1 MNSKLLELFYKLK
14 KFNNKFKNKK
24 LRFITNDC
32 VYESNFFY
40 TYLLQQCEVL
50 KESPYKDILFN
61 YLIKS
66 ENVYPGSSYYLV
78 EKLLLKL
85 NGNNNE
91 SIKVKTE
98 SNLFNFKRY
107 LQKVSSR
114 KEYVDLFLSILHFSG
129 PDAVLTCKPT
139 NNIET
144 TVVKKNNTKFD
155 INIHESFSGIYFSNQ
170 RETTKE
176 FITSV
181 MDVYIEKESEI
192 MSLMNYASE
201 QKMPVVLVCRGIS
214 DYAVKALRNI
224 ILKSGVYIYPYI
236 AKFDNE
242 DPFIMNDLSDAF
254 DINLF
259 SLESGDSLYTGIV
272 EKTSCKRLK
281 LKPESI
287 EVFKINKALVDKINK
302 QISKADGE
310 VKKYLLKRK
319 NRITPNIVEIHVPK
333 SNIKFID
340 EIKSLIRCYNSCIV
354 FGLLED
360 ENKNIIP
367 VREDLIT
374 KTLSDKLFDCLNN
387 IGCVVIK
394 DKNVWSY

>member
-1 MNSKLLELFYKLK
+1 MKKLLPLLSVLFLISCGQKDIQLPVGSD
-14 KFNNKFKNKK
+14 F
-24 LRFITNDC
+24 
-32 VYESNFFY
+32 
-40 TYLLQQCEVL
+40 EVL
-50 KESPYKDILFN
+50 NIER
-61 YLIKS
+61 
-66 ENVYPGSSYYLV
+66 
-78 EKLLLKL
+78 
-85 NGNNNE
+85 NE
-91 SIKVKTE
+91 T
-98 SNLFNFKRY
+98 
-107 LQKVSSR
+107 
-114 KEYVDLFLSILHFSG
+114 D
-129 PDAVLTCKPT
+129 VLTYY
-139 NNIET
+139 NL
-144 TVVKKNNTKFD
+144 D
-155 INIHESFSGIYFSNQ
+155 I
-170 RETTKE
+170 
-176 FITSV
+176 
-181 MDVYIEKESEI
+181 
-192 MSLMNYASE
+192 
-201 QKMPVVLVCRGIS
+201 
-214 DYAVKALRNI
+214 
-224 ILKSGVYIYPYI
+224 
-236 AKFDNE
+236 
-242 DPFIMNDLSDAF
+242 
-254 DINLF
+254 
-259 SLESGDSLYTGIV
+259 LYTGIV

-387 IGCVVIK
+387 IGCVEIK